1 MSTIM
6 ELPRPL
12 KLSVLNELKLR
23 LIARKEK
30 GPPEEALDGFIGQL
44 QAVEADL
51 NAGVE
56 GKATSIAA
64 RKAQL
69 ARSEAADSD
78 VDTLYRHHWNFL
90 DAEANRRVGPY
101 ILQAAALRDAAF
113 PDGLAAVD
121 AYIPDENRACRIAL
135 SVIRSPE
142 YADAVKDLNLPAEW
156 TTKWEAALDESDAAF
171 SDVRKA
177 REATSANVDAGLDAE
192 TEFVDVAVRLRGY
205 ISSRAPRSDKAKT
218 AEGVE
223 LLAPL
228 TEALAK
234 ARADAAARAT
244 RRKTAAKGG
253 AAPTPEAKSAASTP
267 EAKSAAPAAPPAPTP
282 TLETRPA
289 PGGPAEKTTD
299 PKKDPA

>member
-1 MSTIM
+1 MSTIA
-6 ELPRPL
+6 ELSRPL

-23 LIARKEK
+23 LIARLAK
-30 GPPEEALDGFIGQL
+30 GPPEPALDGFIDQL

-56 GKATSIAA
+56 GKATAIAA

-78 VDTLYRHHWNFL
+78 VDTLYRHHFNFI

-121 AYIPDENRACRIAL
+121 AYIPDENRACRIAI
-135 SVIRSPE
+135 SVLRSPE
-142 YADAVKDLNLPAEW
+142 YAGTVAGIGLPADW

-171 SDVRKA
+171 TEVRKA

-234 ARADAAARAT
+234 ARAEAAARAT
-244 RRKTAAKGG
+244 RRKTASKGG
-253 AAPTPEAKSAASTP
+253 SAPAPEAKPATP
-267 EAKSAAPAAPPAPTP
+267 AVPPAPTP
-282 TLETRPA
+282 TPVTPPA
-289 PGGPAEKTTD
+289 IGDMATKPTD
-299 PKKDPA
+299 PK